1 MLNKEF
7 KVLTGRTIRY
17 EFLVENSEYLE
28 KFGGKFSWY
37 IDVMVFDD
45 PKAGV
50 SRCEAFYSVDG
61 SRRNY
66 YLKEFYI
73 PCVEDINAYVE
84 NGLADAM
91 DTIDWEKM
99 IREIEQDAEE
109 CWEGVN
115 A

>member
-1 MLNKEF
+1 MLNKKI
-7 KVLTGRTIRY
+7 KVLTGRAIRY
-17 EFLVENSEYLE
+17 ELPVDSLEYLE

-37 IDVMVFDD
+37 IDVMVYDD

-73 PCVEDINAYVE
+73 PCVEDINVYVE
-84 NGLADAM
+84 NGLEDVL
-91 DTIDWEKM
+91 DTVDWKK
-99 IREIEQDAEE
+99 
-109 CWEGVN
+109 
-115 A
+115 

>member
-45 PKAGV
+45 PKVGV

-61 SRRNY
+61 SRRN
-66 YLKEFYI
+66 
-73 PCVEDINAYVE
+73 
-84 NGLADAM
+84 
-91 DTIDWEKM
+91 
-99 IREIEQDAEE
+99 
-109 CWEGVN
+109 
-115 A
+115 